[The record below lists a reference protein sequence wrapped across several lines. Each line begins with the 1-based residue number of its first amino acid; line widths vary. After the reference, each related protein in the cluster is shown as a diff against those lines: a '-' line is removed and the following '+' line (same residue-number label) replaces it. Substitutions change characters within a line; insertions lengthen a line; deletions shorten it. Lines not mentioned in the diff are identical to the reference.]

1 MTRDDILTFL
11 RTHKQ
16 EMQLNYG
23 VAVIGLFGSYARQ
36 AARDDSDIDIL
47 VEFQAEK
54 KTLRNFFGCKRYL
67 EENLGKHVDLGIESA
82 LKPMV
87 HETIK
92 KMFSMPERHHQ
103 LYLTDIAMRGCLC

>member
-11 RTHKQ
+11 KNHKQ
-16 EMQLNYG
+16 EMQQNYG

-47 VEFQAEK
+47 VEFQTEK
-54 KTLRNFFGCKRYL
+54 KTLRNFFGFKRYL

-87 HETIK
+87 NEAIK
-92 KMFSMPERHHQ
+92 KDV
-103 LYLTDIAMRGCLC
+103 LYA

>member
-11 RTHKQ
+11 KTHKQ
-16 EMQLNYG
+16 EMQMNYG
-23 VAVIGLFGSYARQ
+23 VAVVGLFGSYARQ
-36 AARDDSDIDIL
+36 TARDDSDIDIL
-47 VEFQAEK
+47 VEFRTGK
-54 KTLRNFFGCKRYL
+54 KTLRNFFGFKRYL

-92 KMFSMPERHHQ
+92 KDV
-103 LYLTDIAMRGCLC
+103 LYA

>member
-92 KMFSMPERHHQ
+92 KDV
-103 LYLTDIAMRGCLC
+103 LYA